1 MAKEIKAKKKKKTTI
16 QILATGEM
24 SNKMT
29 TEQNCGETMGILK
42 SNASFVD
49 ELISEK
55 CFYAFVE
62 RENRDNVLHRLK

>member
-1 MAKEIKAKKKKKTTI
+1 MAKEIKAKKTAI
-16 QILATGEM
+16 QILAPGEM

-55 CFYAFVE
+55 CFYVFVE
-62 RENRDNVLHRLK
+62 REHSGNVLRSLK

>member
-1 MAKEIKAKKKKKTTI
+1 MAKEIKAKKTTI

-24 SNKMT
+24 SSKMT
-29 TEQNCGETMGILK
+29 TEQKCGEMIGILK

-55 CFYAFVE
+55 CFYVFVE
-62 RENRDNVLHRLK
+62 REHSGNVLRSLK